1 MAVSVYYHS
10 SPPADGREISRLLT
24 AAVINRRFCQML
36 LANPA
41 NALAHGYNG
50 EAFPLESEVR
60 DRVLSIRAQNLADFA
75 AQLLNGRSIKSQ

>member
-1 MAVSVYYHS
+1 MAVSVYYRS
-10 SPPADGREISRLLT
+10 SPHADGREISRLLT
-24 AAVINRRFCQML
+24 AAVINHRFCQML

-50 EAFPLESEVR
+50 EAFLLESEVR

-75 AQLLNGRSIKSQ
+75 AQLMKGKNTRSQ

>member
-24 AAVINRRFCQML
+24 AAVINHRFCQML

-41 NALAHGYNG
+41 NALAFGYNG
-50 EAFPLESEVR
+50 EAFLLESDVR

-75 AQLLNGRSIKSQ
+75 AQLMNGRSTKGQ